1 MAGILR
7 AITFTFSLP
16 YTPPTLS
23 PPLAGLDRNVIEVL
37 ATAITGSMVGMIVG
51 VRLGAAVNVA
61 LGSSVFVGLDVGK
74 GSGVFV
80 GTSVDVTAESP
91 GRPQLVSRESKST
104 KLKTRM
110 YLNDM
115 FLLESGHSHII

>member
-1 MAGILR
+1 M
-7 AITFTFSLP
+7 
-16 YTPPTLS
+16 
-23 PPLAGLDRNVIEVL
+23 DVL

-61 LGSSVFVGLDVGK
+61 LGSGVFVGLDVGK

-80 GTSVDVTAESP
+80 GTGVGVAAESP
-91 GRPQLVSRESKST
+91 GSPQLVSRESKST

-115 FLLESGHSHII
+115 FLKYMVIHRPSKLLLQPPCLLHQTGQHVQKRIDMGRRSVFA